1 MQSWWY
7 DTRRQGS
14 VFSLLRSGAFCHHE
28 RSMPLIA
35 SLPPFMVHVDA
46 DRFLKIESWLGVTM
60 PLRLKEVA
68 TSLLTRVCVAAVK
81 PQ

>member
-7 DTRRQGS
+7 DARRRGS
-14 VFSLLRSGAFCHHE
+14 TFSLLRSGAFCHHD
-28 RSMPLIA
+28 RSMPLIS
-35 SLPPFMVHVDA
+35 SLPPFMVHVDV
-46 DRFLKIESWLGVTM
+46 DRFLTIESWLGVTM
-60 PLRLKEVA
+60 PLGLKELA